1 MALISGRQ
9 IFRLLSAVLLQA
21 LLGSFVYRL
30 GEGLTADAILP
41 SIASITYI
49 LPLLVAVALV
59 TLGLKELRSWVESP
73 WVTSAA
79 IGLHSCV
86 VAYGFGTL
94 LGIVG
99 QDLLIAAGLVGLFGT
114 GICHRY
120 IRPRMAIYPKLGWI
134 FPISV
139 FLAVPALDVS
149 MTYELLLAR
158 TPRLLDPNA
167 LLFFALSGLVLLAS
181 VSMTPWFSSRRLLPR
196 FATLGV
202 GLALLAIWVAMAVWN
217 RLYLVP
223 RLYPEVHNVI
233 AFFEF
238 FIVLGALSWVVPEND
253 EPPGK
258 KHMAAIV
265 LVCLIPIGVLVGP
278 THTLA
283 PQHIDYTSHFFSK
296 PFLWVF
302 DDSDHALSTRLGG
315 FDCEPANP
323 SIHPLAKEIRGNGF
337 DENCSGSD
345 ALGTS
350 KEEPQGLGNENDVDL
365 TILITIDMLR
375 PDYMSVYGHPRET
388 TPNLEKL
395 ATDFVRFDR
404 AYSAGGITTLAL
416 PSVTRGRIPM
426 SLDFEH
432 VYRTVDLRYVFP
444 DELQPDDRFNRVF
457 VSPRSDPHPTIA
469 SVFQGAGRETYAI
482 LDDGIGSIFRKG
494 FGFEKGFQTVYYPNQ
509 PEGPGPDQWTSREV
523 TDAALQVV
531 ERAEEGAFIWIH
543 YYDPHAATPPCRR
556 FKTTKGLGCYEDAIA
571 DIDGYIGDIVAK
583 LMATGRWDTS
593 TMIITSDHGEALGE
607 HGLYHHGLD
616 SYEEFVRIPL
626 LLKSPSS
633 RQMPRQIMTPVS
645 LIDASFTALASAGL
659 TPPSE
664 FQGEDLHRVGQQERR
679 WPVISQQLI
688 MEVDGTPVRQQ
699 SLLVE
704 GDSRFMWDRVS
715 GRTWHFDISQDT
727 AQTGPMAPRDL
738 RESKRKKL
746 ESILEA
752 MEAKE

>member
-9 IFRLLSAVLLQA
+9 IFRLLGAVLLQA
-21 LLGSFVYRL
+21 LLGSFVYRF
-30 GEGLTADAILP
+30 GEGLTAEAILP
-41 SIASITYI
+41 TIASVTYV
-49 LPLLVAVALV
+49 LPLLVAVMLI
-59 TLGLKELRSWVESP
+59 TRGLEKLRGWVES
-73 WVTSAA
+73 VYITSAA
-79 IGLHSCV
+79 IALHSSV
-86 VAYGFGTL
+86 IAYGFGTL
-94 LGIVG
+94 LGITG
-99 QDLLIAAGLVGLFGT
+99 QELLIAAGLVGLFGA

-120 IRPRMAIYPKLGWI
+120 IRPRLALYPKLGWLL
-134 FPISV
+134 PISL
-139 FLAVPALDVS
+139 FLAVPALDVA

-158 TPRLLDPNA
+158 TPRILDPNA

-181 VSMTPWFSSRRLLPR
+181 ISMTPWFASGRLLPR
-196 FATLGV
+196 FVTIGV
-202 GLALLAIWVAMAVWN
+202 GIALVGIWVAMAVWN

-223 RLYPEVHNVI
+223 RLYPEVHGVI

-238 FIVLGALSWVVPEND
+238 FIVLGALSWLVPDND
-253 EPPGK
+253 TTPGK
-258 KHMAAIV
+258 KHFAAV
-265 LVCLIPIGVLVGP
+265 ALACLIPIGALAGP
-278 THTLA
+278 THSLA
-283 PQHIDYTSHFFSK
+283 PQHIDYTAHFFSK
-296 PFLWVF
+296 PFLWVL
-302 DDSDHALSTRLGG
+302 DDSDNALSTRLGG
-315 FDCEPANP
+315 FDCEPSNQG
-323 SIHPLAKEIRGNGF
+323 IHPLAKELRGNGI

-345 ALGTS
+345 LEAPTE
-350 KEEPQGLGNENDVDL
+350 KAPQLQEDEGDL

-375 PDYMSVYGHPRET
+375 PDYMSVYGHPQET
-388 TPNLEKL
+388 TPHLEKL

-444 DELQPDDRFNRVF
+444 DELKPNDRYNRVF
-457 VSPRSDPHPTIA
+457 MSPRSDTHPTIA
-469 SVFQGAGRETYAI
+469 SVFEDAGRETYAI

-509 PEGPGPDQWTSREV
+509 PDGPGPQKWTSREV
-523 TDAALQVV
+523 TDAALKVV
-531 ERAEEGAFIWIH
+531 DRAKTGAFIWIH
-543 YYDPHAATPPCRR
+543 YYDPHAAIPPCRR
-556 FKTTKGLGCYEDAIA
+556 FEITKGLGCYEDAIA
-571 DIDGYIGDIVAK
+571 DIDSYIGEIVAR
-583 LMATGRWDTS
+583 LMATGRWDNS

-607 HGLYHHGLD
+607 HRLYHHGLD

-633 RQMPRQIMTPVS
+633 RQMPRQNTTPVS

-659 TPPSE
+659 TPPPE
-664 FQGEDLHRVGQQERR
+664 FQGEDLHLVEKVERR

-715 GRTWHFDISQDT
+715 GRTWHFDISQDP

-738 RESKRKKL
+738 RESKRKEL

-752 MEAKE
+752 MEARE

>member
-9 IFRLLSAVLLQA
+9 IFRLLCAVLLQA
-21 LLGSFVYRL
+21 LIGSFVYRF
-30 GEGLTADAILP
+30 GEGLTVEAILP
-41 SIASITYI
+41 TIASVIYI
-49 LPLLVAVALV
+49 LPLLVAVV
-59 TLGLKELRSWVESP
+59 FITRGLAKQRNWVE
-73 WVTSAA
+73 TSFITSTA
-79 IGLHSCV
+79 IALHSSV
-86 VAYGFGTL
+86 IAYGFGTL
-94 LGIVG
+94 LGITG
-99 QDLLIAAGLVGLFGT
+99 HELLIAAGLVGLFGS

-120 IRPRMAIYPKLGWI
+120 IKPRLTFYPDLGWLL
-134 FPISV
+134 PLSL
-139 FLAVPALDVS
+139 FLAVPAIDVAT
-149 MTYELLLAR
+149 TYELLLAR
-158 TPRLLDPNA
+158 TPRILDPNA

-181 VSMTPWFSSRRLLPR
+181 ISMTPWFASRRLLPR
-196 FATLGV
+196 FVATGLGV
-202 GLALLAIWVAMAVWN
+202 ALIGIWVAMAVWN

-223 RLYPEVHNVI
+223 RLYPEVHGVI

-238 FIVLGALSWVVPEND
+238 FIILGALSWVVPDND
-253 EPPGK
+253 TPPCK
-258 KHMAAIV
+258 KHVAAIV
-265 LVCLIPIGVLVGP
+265 LSFLIPVGALAGP
-278 THTLA
+278 THSLA
-283 PQHIDYTSHFFSK
+283 PQHIDYTAHFFSK

-315 FDCEPANP
+315 FDCEPSNP
-323 SIHPLAKEIRGNGF
+323 GIHPLAKENRGNGI

-345 ALGTS
+345 LEAPI
-350 KEEPQGLGNENDVDL
+350 KEEPQLQRDEGDL

-375 PDYMSVYGHPRET
+375 PDFMSVYEHPQET
-388 TPNLEKL
+388 TPHLEKL

-444 DELQPDDRFNRVF
+444 DELKPHDRYNRVF
-457 VSPRSDPHPTIA
+457 MSPRSDPHPTIA
-469 SVFQGAGRETYAI
+469 SVFQDAGRETYAI

-494 FGFEKGFQTVYYPNQ
+494 FGFERGFQTVYYPNQ
-509 PEGPGPDQWTSREV
+509 PEGPGHEKWTSREV
-523 TDAALQVV
+523 TDAALRVV
-531 ERAEEGAFIWIH
+531 DRAKAGAFIWIH
-543 YYDPHAATPPCRR
+543 YYDPHAAKPPCRR
-556 FKTTKGLGCYEDAIA
+556 FEITKGLGCYEDAIA
-571 DIDGYIGDIVAK
+571 DIDSYIGDIVAR
-583 LMATGRWDTS
+583 LMTTGRWENS

-607 HGLYHHGLD
+607 HRLFHHGLD

-633 RQMPRQIMTPVS
+633 RQMPRQITTPVS

-659 TPPSE
+659 TPPPE
-664 FQGEDLHRVGQQERR
+664 FQGEDLHLVEKVERR

-715 GRTWHFDISQDT
+715 GRTWHFDISQDP